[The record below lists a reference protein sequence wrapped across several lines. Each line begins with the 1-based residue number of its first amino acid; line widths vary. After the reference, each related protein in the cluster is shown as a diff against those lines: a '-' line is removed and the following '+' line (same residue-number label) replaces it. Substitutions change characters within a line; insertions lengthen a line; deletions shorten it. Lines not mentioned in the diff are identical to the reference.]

1 MRNLLCL
8 DLSVILRNND
18 QCLENINR
26 ATNLIN
32 FIR

>member
-1 MRNLLCL
+1 MRNLLNL
-8 DLSVILRNND
+8 DLPVILRNND

-26 ATNLIN
+26 ANNLIN